1 MAIRPHIRILGLSV
15 LALYATTGCMRDI
28 YYVSAKDR
36 RYNVASA
43 FMPAKITRESWV
55 DPEDH
60 SSAIYTSSTVTARE
74 RYHSNLLGTL
84 HLRSSD
90 DPNEESLTFA
100 IRRENRAYT
109 AETPIAA
116 PFSIG
121 KKKITPHFAIARHK
135 DHDGIAGITFRM
147 PF

>member
-1 MAIRPHIRILGLSV
+1 MAINGYIRIIGSAV
-15 LALYATTGCMRDI
+15 LALYATTGCVRDV

-36 RYNVASA
+36 RYNVTPA
-43 FMPAKITRESWV
+43 FTPAKITHESWV

-84 HLRSSD
+84 HLRNSD

-100 IRRENRAYT
+100 IRRENRSYS

-116 PFSIG
+116 PITVG